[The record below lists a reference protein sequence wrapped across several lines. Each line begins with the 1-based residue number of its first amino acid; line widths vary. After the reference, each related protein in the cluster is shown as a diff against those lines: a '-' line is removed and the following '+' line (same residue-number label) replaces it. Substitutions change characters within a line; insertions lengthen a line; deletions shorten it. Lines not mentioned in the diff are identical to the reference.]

1 MTYTVITQPTTYPL
15 TLAETKEF
23 LRVDHNVEDSVVL
36 SLIAAEVARVEA
48 ETGRALM
55 SQTVEQYFDC
65 WPNSRVLEL
74 DITPASSITSV
85 KYLDASGS
93 ETTFNSTNYT
103 ADLLSIKPRV
113 VLNTSS
119 SWPSHGSFPNAIRV
133 RYVAGYAD
141 AASVPEALK
150 LGMKHRIAF
159 YYEKREDMQINELN
173 NPRLRSADAV
183 LGLYRTNLV

>member
-48 ETGRALM
+48 ETGRAIM

-65 WPNSRVLEL
+65 WPNSRVIEL

-119 SWPSHGSFPNAIRV
+119 AWPSHGSFPNAIRV

-183 LGLYRTNLV
+183 IGLYRTNLV

>member
-1 MTYTVITQPTTYPL
+1 MTYTVITGPATYPL

-36 SLIAAEVARVEA
+36 SLIAAEVARMEA

-65 WPNSRVLEL
+65 WPWGRTIEL

-85 KYLDASGS
+85 KYLDSAGA
-93 ETTFNSTNYT
+93 ETTFSSGNYT
-103 ADLLSIKPRV
+103 TDLLSIKPRI
-113 VLNTSS
+113 VLNDNA
-119 SWPSHGSFPNAIRV
+119 SWPSHGSFPNAVRV

-141 AASVPEALK
+141 AASVPAALK
-150 LGMKHRIAF
+150 LAILHRIAF
-159 YYEKREDMQINELN
+159 AYEHREDMQINELN
-173 NPRLRSADAV
+173 NPRLRSANVVA
-183 LGLYRTNLV
+183 GLYRTNLI

>member
-23 LRVDHNVEDSVVL
+23 LRVDHNVEDNVVL

-93 ETTFNSTNYT
+93 ETTFSSTNYT

-159 YYEKREDMQINELN
+159 YYEHREDMQINELN
-173 NPRLRSADAV
+173 NPRVRSANAV
-183 LGLYRTNLV
+183 LGLYRTTLI

>member
-36 SLIAAEVARVEA
+36 SLIAAEVARLEA

-85 KYLDASGS
+85 KYLDANGS

-183 LGLYRTNLV
+183 IGLYRTNLV